1 MQQLLFELR
10 RKKFID
16 NTLSQP
22 FVCIVCFCLLI
33 ALVIRFLISTSYYC
47 IFAHLLFCIQ
57 ETYKKVMNWKE
68 SLEFPPEVPIS
79 EAAKAT
85 CLRYY
90 AYAMRILYV
99 RVVRILYVRAM
110 R

>member
-1 MQQLLFELR
+1 MVQIF
-10 RKKFID
+10 
-16 NTLSQP
+16 
-22 FVCIVCFCLLI
+22 
-33 ALVIRFLISTSYYC
+33 LVKFLIIINLT
-47 IFAHLLFCIQ
+47 LTLRCIQ

-79 EAAKAT
+79 DAAKAT